1 MNRSTLAFVFAASVY
16 APFSHAA
23 ECSPPP
29 VVSTGQ
35 AICYATAY
43 ADKNGLP
50 HKPLNKKVT
59 KGKDRWLVSF
69 TDSRPDARSGGWQVD
84 VAAASGTVTHFMAYK
99 KPER

>member
-1 MNRSTLAFVFAASVY
+1 MNRSSLAFLFTASVCT
-16 APFSHAA
+16 PFSEAA

-29 VVSTGQ
+29 VVSSGQ
-35 AICYATAY
+35 AVCYAIAY
-43 ADKNGLP
+43 AEKNGLA

-59 KGKDRWLVSF
+59 KGKEKWLVSF

-84 VAAASGTVTHFMAYK
+84 VAAASGTVTRFSAYK